1 MSPDNRVV
9 FTEGNFNVLP
19 KATAVVISG
28 SFGITN
34 GLQRSK
40 FIITLPMTTKVKVHH
55 YITNGLQKSKFII
68 TLPMTSN
75 FKVKVHHYIQ
85 PTLILSSC

>member
-40 FIITLPMTTKVKVHH
+40 FIITLPMTT
-55 YITNGLQKSKFII
+55 
-68 TLPMTSN
+68 N

-85 PTLILSSC
+85 PTLIMSSC

>member
-40 FIITLPMTTKVKVHH
+40 FIITLQMTT
-55 YITNGLQKSKFII
+55 
-68 TLPMTSN
+68 N

-85 PTLILSSC
+85 PTLIMSSC

>member
-40 FIITLPMTTKVKVHH
+40 LIITLPMAYKGQSSSLHYQWPTNYKVKVH
-55 YITNGLQKSKFII
+55 Q
-68 TLPMTSN
+68 
-75 FKVKVHHYIQ
+75 YIQ
-85 PTLILSSC
+85 PTLIMSSC